1 MGNVTWALLLSLYI
15 PVHEKMELIFLL
27 WVLVGNMLK
36 STQIGQTRQEQKE
49 KWNILEV
56 IEINLWK
63 TWFIKIFC

>member
-1 MGNVTWALLLSLYI
+1 
-15 PVHEKMELIFLL
+15 
-27 WVLVGNMLK
+27 MLK